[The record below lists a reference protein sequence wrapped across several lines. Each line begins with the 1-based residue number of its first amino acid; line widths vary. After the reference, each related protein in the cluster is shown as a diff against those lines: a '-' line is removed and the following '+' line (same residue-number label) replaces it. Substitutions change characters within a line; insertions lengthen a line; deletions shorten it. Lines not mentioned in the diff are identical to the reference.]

1 MKINIDLAP
10 EAFGAHRQELFRNAD
25 FAVSTHR
32 CTERGPMLTLANHRG
47 ALTVLPY
54 QGLAIWDAE
63 FDGYSLK
70 SGRRSVKGAGRSAL
84 AMPRSVLPGRIRT
97 VSRCRC
103 NACGSNWRAM
113 SCRCTARGAGGGVGA
128 SARRCVWRR
137 RARSSPLRC
146 RSPTWP
152 SGRSRCGM
160 CAASITIAFPMRYS
174 ARICRRRRCW
184 GCARAGAA
192 VLRRS
197 VALRGSGRVLYAGA
211 ARPALCDALRH
222 RAIQLWSST
231 HRRSGQ
237 PAAAGFIQPAN
248 CRPNAPEGEA
258 EVMLGAGK
266 RGRFA

>member
-70 SGRRSVKGAGRSAL
+70 SGRRSVKGAGRKRAGD
-84 AMPRSVLPGRIRT
+84 AAFCPAGRIRT

-146 RSPTWP
+146 RSPT
-152 SGRSRCGM
+152 GRAAAAAAVCVPPQLRLHSRCGIPPE
-160 CAASITIAFPMRYS
+160 S
-174 ARICRRRRCW
+174 
-184 GCARAGAA
+184 AGAGA
-192 VLRRS
+192 VGDALGRELLCSDDLSRYVDQAEFFMLAPQGRRYVTRFATGQFNYGLRRIAVQGNRRLLALS
-197 VALRGSGRVLYAGA
+197 SRRTVARM
-211 ARPALCDALRH
+211 
-222 RAIQLWSST
+222 
-231 HRRSGQ
+231 RRKERQ
-237 PAAAGFIQPAN
+237 
-248 CRPNAPEGEA
+248 R
-258 EVMLGAGK
+258 
-266 RGRFA
+266 